1 MKPIEFRG
9 KETMSYNKA
18 EHSLPPAEGAEE
30 PCKCCDGTGV
40 CEDIGGEKGACM
52 TCNGSGK
59 WKWQQPTAEGAETIQ
74 PHITCPKCSSTNN
87 SELAKNN
94 RLCYDCNHSW
104 SEQQPKLDPKK
115 VQWSGYGELG
125 NISQKPLQPTAEGA
139 EEINKMI
146 GQTKDRISK
155 RYNKNYWEILGDYHS
170 NGRLTTNDFI
180 DELLTEFAAQQ
191 QPTAE
196 GEIPPDPTAQAGCG
210 IYDPTGRKPT
220 AEGAEEILEKYL
232 IRDPISKKSALE
244 AMQEFAALQNKP
256 QPTAEGAEEYFL
268 KKYPLYKDIKPNEVT
283 FFREKFFEML
293 TEFATLHAQKIA
305 DKMVSERC
313 AKCKHRGLPD
323 SINEALN
330 SGDGVY
336 RP

>member
-1 MKPIEFRG
+1 
-9 KETMSYNKA
+9 MSYNKA

-146 GQTKDRISK
+146 GQTKDSISK

-180 DELLTEFAAQQ
+180 DELL
-191 QPTAE
+191 
-196 GEIPPDPTAQAGCG
+196 
-210 IYDPTGRKPT
+210 
-220 AEGAEEILEKYL
+220 
-232 IRDPISKKSALE
+232 
-244 AMQEFAALQNKP
+244 N
-256 QPTAEGAEEYFL
+256 
-268 KKYPLYKDIKPNEVT
+268 
-283 FFREKFFEML
+283 
-293 TEFATLHAQKIA
+293 EFATLHAQKIA
-305 DKMVSERC
+305 DKMVSERLREELL
-313 AKCKHRGLPD
+313 KFVTWYD
-323 SINEALN
+323 TY
-330 SGDGVY
+330 DGAIQMIAVDNY
-336 RP
+336 LKSRE